1 MSEPVQ
7 LRCCKFVAMEIAVAL
22 TETVSCLSNSGIDV
36 RTSRSLFLF
45 FLLSCARSRRPARR
59 RANSGAF
66 SIFGFSRGPPW
77 AKRGPSGPLSP
88 PDGPCPCPWGFW
100 RARPVEGRPTGRRG
114 DSASELISNTE
125 TLSSSSDE
133 SSPSSGSR
141 APEGPASA
149 MAKSQTPSSMD
160 THRETNPRN
169 KVLSTTLTSGLDG
182 TPNKQLPV
190 ATSAASGFRVAKR
203 PIPRRGGGTRTRSL
217 ASRLVRHSWM
227 GTARKQP
234 PPV

>member
-100 RARPVEGRPTGRRG
+100 RARPVEGRPTGR
-114 DSASELISNTE
+114 
-125 TLSSSSDE
+125 
-133 SSPSSGSR
+133 
-141 APEGPASA
+141 PA
-149 MAKSQTPSSMD
+149 
-160 THRETNPRN
+160 RR
-169 KVLSTTLTSGLDG
+169 L
-182 TPNKQLPV
+182 
-190 ATSAASGFRVAKR
+190 GFRAHLEHRNVVVLLRRVVALLGLARARGARLRHGEKSN
-203 PIPRRGGGTRTRSL
+203 PFKHGHAPRD
-217 ASRLVRHSWM
+217 
-227 GTARKQP
+227 
-234 PPV
+234 